1 MKILVFSDSHD
12 NPKYLAAALRE
23 HKGTVDLAIHLGD
36 GLSDMR
42 RVGDLL
48 EGVAT
53 ATVIGNG
60 EQFFE
65 RRLWADVPD
74 ETVISPDGVRI
85 LCCHGHKYRVKFGLS
100 ALADRADEI
109 GADLVLFGHTHNAF
123 DGWERSG
130 SGKEIRFFNPGS
142 VGLGYPPSYGI
153 VETVD
158 GKFITSHRFFDL

>member
-1 MKILVFSDSHD
+1 MKILVFSDSHG

-36 GLSDMR
+36 GLSDMER
-42 RVGDLL
+42 AGDLL
-48 EGVAT
+48 DCTAT

-85 LCCHGHKYRVKFGLS
+85 LCCHGHKYRVKHGLS
-100 ALADRADEI
+100 SLAEHAEQI
-109 GADLVLFGHTHNAF
+109 GADLVLFGHTHDPF
-123 DGWERSG
+123 DGWEKTP
-130 SGKEIRFFNPGS
+130 SGKLIRFFNPGS
-142 VGLGYPPSYGI
+142 VGLGYPASYGI
-153 VETVD
+153 VETVG
-158 GKFITSHRFFDL
+158 GKFITSHRFFD

>member
-142 VGLGYPPSYGI
+142 IGLGYPPSYGI

>member
-1 MKILVFSDSHD
+1 MKILVFSDSHG
-12 NPKYLAAALRE
+12 NPKYLASALRE

-36 GLSDMR
+36 GLSDMG

-48 EGVAT
+48 DGVAT

-85 LCCHGHKYRVKFGLS
+85 LCCHGHKYRVKFGMS
-100 ALADRADEI
+100 ALAAHAEEI
-109 GADLVLFGHTHNAF
+109 GADLVLYGHTHDPF
-123 DGWERSG
+123 DGWEDSP
-130 SGKEIRFFNPGS
+130 SGKRIRFFNPGS
-142 VGLGYPPSYGI
+142 AGAGWRASYGI
-153 VETVD
+153 VETKD
-158 GKFITSHRFFDL
+158 GKFITSHRFFD

>member
-36 GLSDMR
+36 GLSDLR

-48 EGVAT
+48 DGVAT

-153 VETVD
+153 VETKD
-158 GKFITSHRFFDL
+158 GKFITSHRFFD

>member
-53 ATVIGNG
+53 ATVIGHG

-74 ETVISPDGVRI
+74 ETVISPDG
-85 LCCHGHKYRVKFGLS
+85 
-100 ALADRADEI
+100 

>member
-1 MKILVFSDSHD
+1 MKILVFSDSHG

-36 GLSDMR
+36 GLSDMER
-42 RVGDLL
+42 AGDLL
-48 EGVAT
+48 DCTAT

-85 LCCHGHKYRVKFGLS
+85 LCCHGHKYRVKHGLS
-100 ALADRADEI
+100 SLAEHTEQI
-109 GADLVLFGHTHNAF
+109 GADLVLFGHTHDPF
-123 DGWERSG
+123 DGWEKTP
-130 SGKEIRFFNPGS
+130 SGKLIRFFNPGS
-142 VGLGYPPSYGI
+142 VGLGYPASYGI
-153 VETVD
+153 VETVG
-158 GKFITSHRFFDL
+158 GKFITSHRFFD

>member
-65 RRLWADVPD
+65 RRLWPDVPD
-74 ETVISPDGVRI
+74 ETPSPSEPEETPAPTEPVPTTEPELTVPAG
-85 LCCHGHKYRVKFGLS
+85 KYLLTLTADKTEVKAGETLTVTLHLKNCPNVASFGFT
-100 ALADRADEI
+100 
-109 GADLVLFGHTHNAF
+109 VT
-123 DGWERSG
+123 SG
-130 SGKEIRFFNPGS
+130 GKVS
-142 VGLGYPPSYGI
+142 VS
-153 VETVD
+153 
-158 GKFITSHRFFDL
+158 KFL

>member
-1 MKILVFSDSHD
+1 MKILVFSDSHG

-36 GLSDMR
+36 GLSDMER
-42 RVGDLL
+42 AGDLL

-65 RRLWADVPD
+65 RRLWEDVPD

-85 LCCHGHKYRVKFGLS
+85 LCCHGHKYRVKHGLS
-100 ALADRADEI
+100 SLAEHAEQI
-109 GADLVLFGHTHNAF
+109 GADLVLFGHTHDPF
-123 DGWERSG
+123 DGWEKTP
-130 SGKEIRFFNPGS
+130 SGKLIRFFNPGS
-142 VGLGYPPSYGI
+142 VGLGYPASYGI
-153 VETVD
+153 VETVG
-158 GKFITSHRFFDL
+158 GKFITSHRFFD

>member
-48 EGVAT
+48 DGVAI

-65 RRLWADVPD
+65 RRLWPDVPD

-109 GADLVLFGHTHNAF
+109 GADLVLFGHTHNAY
-123 DGWERSG
+123 DGWEKTG

-158 GKFITSHRFFDL
+158 GKFITSHRFFD